1 MSPSE
6 AAIPPI
12 LQRAISNIHPLART
26 IPDLHA
32 CVASLI
38 KSSAP
43 SGRGGVT
50 STRLY
55 KRFRRDVPA
64 GVDDTAAAAAAAL
77 PGLGLFLALTAVD
90 EAFGNRH
97 ENEFRRRS
105 LKYRWM
111 ASAEDQM
118 RKMIAGT
125 STPTTSGKASASA
138 AEVKAV
144 EAVGKAAADAPVKV
158 EEQEDSANSIMQSIE
173 ESPAAPVPG
182 PNARLPASSN
192 APKYLPR

>member
-6 AAIPPI
+6 EAIPPI

-38 KSSAP
+38 KSSPP
-43 SGRGGVT
+43 SSKGGVT

-55 KRFRRDVPA
+55 KRFQWDIPT
-64 GVDDTAAAAAAAL
+64 GVYGTAAAAAAL

-118 RKMIAGT
+118 HKMIAGT
-125 STPTTSGKASASA
+125 STPTTSGKAPASA
-138 AEVKAV
+138 AEVKDV

-192 APKYLPR
+192 VPKYLPR